1 VTSRTSYV
9 LVVDDDADV
18 REAIADV
25 LRVEGL
31 AVAVARDGR
40 EALERLTS
48 TEEKPSLILLDLMM
62 PRMSGWQLLEVL
74 RDDRTLAS
82 IPVCVVS
89 ASGSKTPSGARALLH
104 KPFELQTLL
113 DLVAKHLA

>member
-1 VTSRTSYV
+1 V

-31 AVAVARDGR
+31 DVAVARDGR
-40 EALERLTS
+40 DALDQLRSSEV
-48 TEEKPSLILLDLMM
+48 KPSLILLDLMM

-74 RDDRTLAS
+74 RDDRALAA

-89 ASGSKTPSGARALLH
+89 ASGATAPSGARALLH
-104 KPFELQTLL
+104 KPFEIQALL